1 MTHILAGALIIVFQ
15 FGLAGPCFG
24 AAAMAFFLSRSLRL
38 IDHESVLGKLAGH
51 LFMFGMASSMIAKA
65 AIKSVDLS
73 SGFSQ
78 FTFAANLLGGIF
90 FLTHDL
96 SQLPKL
102 WRDLAQFEVDEV
114 EEE

>member
-1 MTHILAGALIIVFQ
+1 MTLILASALITVFQ

-24 AAAMAFFLSRSLRL
+24 AAAMAFFLSRGLRL
-38 IDHESVLGKLAGH
+38 IDHESVLGKLAEH
-51 LFMFGMASSMIAKA
+51 LFMFGIASSMIAKA

-78 FTFAANLLGGIF
+78 FTFAANLLGGL
-90 FLTHDL
+90 FLLNHAL

-102 WRDLAQFEVDEV
+102 RRDLAQFAVDEV